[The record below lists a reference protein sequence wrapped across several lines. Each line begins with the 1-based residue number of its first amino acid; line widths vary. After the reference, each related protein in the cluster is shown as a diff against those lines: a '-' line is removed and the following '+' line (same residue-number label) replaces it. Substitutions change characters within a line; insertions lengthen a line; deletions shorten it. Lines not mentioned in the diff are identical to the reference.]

1 MGAIYRSKSDPSKI
15 RGGRMKV
22 AITGGSGALGRQLIA
37 DWFAAGVEKIRVVS
51 RDEHKHRQ

>member
-1 MGAIYRSKSDPSKI
+1 
-15 RGGRMKV
+15 MKV